1 MSGRTVSF
9 GFLTLCLAFLATL
22 AQAVKF
28 DLAPSSKPRES
39 FELVRSFIVADK
51 PPPRTPIPS
60 ILLSQYRLV
69 SLDLPADVITVC
81 ADRQHL
87 ELRSG

>member
-28 DLAPSSKPRES
+28 DLAPSSKPRELQ
-39 FELVRSFIVADK
+39 ELCVVV
-51 PPPRTPIPS
+51 
-60 ILLSQYRLV
+60 L
-69 SLDLPADVITVC
+69 
-81 ADRQHL
+81 
-87 ELRSG
+87 

>member
-28 DLAPSSKPRES
+28 DLAPSNKPRK
-39 FELVRSFIVADK
+39 LLRLCIVV
-51 PPPRTPIPS
+51 P
-60 ILLSQYRLV
+60 
-69 SLDLPADVITVC
+69 
-81 ADRQHL
+81 
-87 ELRSG
+87 